1 MKGRNALVTGGA
13 AGIGRSVSL
22 ALGAQG
28 ANVVVADLDL
38 EAARRT
44 ATEVEQLGVRSV
56 ASRVDV
62 ADVER
67 HRAWV
72 ARLEGDFGPIGILVN
87 NAGVTSSTR
96 LLEVTP
102 AEWDIIEGVN
112 CRGTFFLT
120 QAVFERRLSR
130 RHGRII
136 SFASVSG
143 ERGAKFASAPYAVS
157 KAGVIMITRMFAL
170 HAADSGITVNAVSPG
185 TIVTAMTERL
195 GTQVDPR
202 DVPMNR
208 MGTPEEVAQA
218 VVFVASDVAA
228 FITGQ
233 TLGVNGGQYMR

>member
-1 MKGRNALVTGGA
+1 MKGRNALLTGGA
-13 AGIGRSVSL
+13 AGIGRTVSL

-87 NAGVTSSTR
+87 NAGVTSSSR
-96 LLEVTP
+96 LLELTP

-112 CRGTFFLT
+112 CRGNFFLT
-120 QAVFERRLSR
+120 QAIYERMLSR

-136 SFASVSG
+136 
-143 ERGAKFASAPYAVS
+143 RAP
-157 KAGVIMITRMFAL
+157 G
-170 HAADSGITVNAVSPG
+170 HPG
-185 TIVTAMTERL
+185 RSQ
-195 GTQVDPR
+195 GPC
-202 DVPMNR
+202 P
-208 MGTPEEVAQA
+208 
-218 VVFVASDVAA
+218 
-228 FITGQ
+228 
-233 TLGVNGGQYMR
+233 